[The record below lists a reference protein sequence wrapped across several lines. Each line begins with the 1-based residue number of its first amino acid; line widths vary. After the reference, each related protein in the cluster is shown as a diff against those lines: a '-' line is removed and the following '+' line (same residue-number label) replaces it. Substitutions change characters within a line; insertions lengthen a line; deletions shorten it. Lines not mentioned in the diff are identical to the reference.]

1 MKLKC
6 VIGSLR
12 LNDGTE
18 YSKGDIFSLD
28 DEKSVQVFL
37 HSRYVQEEVEQKRK
51 ETIEEPEEISV
62 PPVSKGK
69 KKSKYHRGK

>member
-1 MKLKC
+1 MKLRC

-28 DEKSVQVFL
+28 NEISVQNFL
-37 HSRYVQEEVEQKRK
+37 QFGYVQEVEEKQEVEKKQIVIKPKNRSHRK
-51 ETIEEPEEISV
+51 
-62 PPVSKGK
+62 
-69 KKSKYHRGK
+69 